1 MGQMTDERISAWQQA
16 AGIEPA
22 TGAQLERLEAMQE
35 QGVNLIKIVELE
47 LSGIR
52 DGDGSWHGS
61 DPLGGTVLRVSE
73 LWQLFNRDRDEPL
86 ETVEGV
92 GPELDP
98 SEEIPF

>member
-22 TGAQLERLEAMQE
+22 TGAQLERLEEMQE

-47 LSGIR
+47 RSGIR

-61 DPLGGTVLRVSE
+61 DPLGGTVLRLSE
-73 LWQLFNRDRDEPL
+73 LWQLFNRDREKPL
-86 ETVEGV
+86 ETVEG
-92 GPELDP
+92 EDP
-98 SEEIPF
+98 VPF

>member
-1 MGQMTDERISAWQQA
+1 MGQVTDERISAWQQA

-22 TGAQLERLEAMQE
+22 TGAQLERLEEMQE

-47 LSGIR
+47 RSGIR
-52 DGDGSWHGS
+52 DGDGSWYGS
-61 DPLGGTVLRVSE
+61 DPLGGTVLRLSE

-86 ETVEGV
+86 EMVEGV

>member
-22 TGAQLERLEAMQE
+22 TGAQLERLEEMQE
-35 QGVNLIKIVELE
+35 QGVNPIKIVELE
-47 LSGIR
+47 RSGIR

-61 DPLGGTVLRVSE
+61 DPLGGAILQLSE

-86 ETVEGV
+86 SMVEGV
-92 GPELDP
+92 GPV
-98 SEEIPF
+98 PF